1 MSELKDSKEQLFDS
15 YLKLVG
21 DEYAKII
28 SEEVDKEPMV
38 SDYPKS
44 LDLWFESYNKRLK
57 RKHNIKK
64 FANKS
69 YTYLRRIAAVFVVV
83 VIVSTILVLNVEAVR
98 IEFLNFFINEESNN
112 IHIQSEIKTQE
123 DLLLE
128 DYHGLYLLGYVPE
141 GYILKDIL
149 NINDNVTMTYLYQ
162 EKRIVFIQQKGS
174 LDTNIDNERMKVTP
188 YKLENGENAILSES
202 DDYTSIVW
210 KNDTNTFIIEG
221 NIDRD
226 SIIMMVENVDY
237 KK

>member
-1 MSELKDSKEQLFDS
+1 
-15 YLKLVG
+15 
-21 DEYAKII
+21 
-28 SEEVDKEPMV
+28 
-38 SDYPKS
+38 
-44 LDLWFESYNKRLK
+44 
-57 RKHNIKK
+57 
-64 FANKS
+64 
-69 YTYLRRIAAVFVVV
+69 
-83 VIVSTILVLNVEAVR
+83 
-98 IEFLNFFINEESNN
+98 
-112 IHIQSEIKTQE
+112 
-123 DLLLE
+123 
-128 DYHGLYLLGYVPE
+128 
-141 GYILKDIL
+141 
-149 NINDNVTMTYLYQ
+149 MTYLYQ